1 MTRTVSAL
9 FSICCL
15 SAHTCR
21 PSSCG
26 LLILN
31 RQGDMGGR
39 IGTQC
44 VKSTPTRHGGLP
56 LQQCKGARGTA
67 VGAHTPQALG
77 HAPRG
82 DIYTAAVE
90 PPLAALTAHHKPG
103 RRLAAHAVQRRILV
117 FPAARRACGCPCCR
131 APAHRPAR
139 GARPDVLALLM
150 QVTAARCQRTV
161 PFIGHAVKDCLVCL
175 VMKRNTRLQICCA
188 PVRVGR
194 LSKAQT
200 IHFVIQPFAAAAEL
214 RAAGIVTGVRL
225 IFQCGIRCI
234 LIGRRQCKDN

>member
-1 MTRTVSAL
+1 
-9 FSICCL
+9 
-15 SAHTCR
+15 
-21 PSSCG
+21 
-26 LLILN
+26 
-31 RQGDMGGR
+31 MGCR
-39 IGTQC
+39 IGAQC
-44 VKSTPTRHGGLP
+44 VKSTPTIHGGLP
-56 LQQCKGARGTA
+56 LQQCKGARVTA

-82 DIYTAAVE
+82 DIHTSAVE
-90 PPLAALTAHHKPG
+90 PPLAALTAHHTPA

-117 FPAARRACGCPCCR
+117 FPAARRACGCPWCR

-161 PFIGHAVKDCLVCL
+161 PFIGHVVKDCLACL
-175 VMKRNTRLQICCA
+175 VMKRNTRSLA
-188 PVRVGR
+188 NLLRASPGGR

-225 IFQCGIRCI
+225 ISQCGIRCI
-234 LIGRRQCKDN
+234 LIGRRQCKDNYV